1 MTQQMDNT
9 DTATPPSDQ
18 LMPLDMVTVPLEGAN
33 LIEASAGTGK
43 TFTIAN
49 LYLRFILERG
59 LTVNEILVVTF
70 TEKATK
76 ELKEKLRLNLENALK
91 TFKELETSER
101 GAEPQKKF
109 DFKKKNPSP
118 LEEILIHYLTSQD
131 DPCHA
136 LDLGIKRLRLAVVS
150 FDEATIFTIHGF
162 CQRMLNEN
170 AFESG
175 LPFDLELITDDSDLV
190 TEIVNDFWRCNIQTA
205 DEALAYH
212 LEAAGFTRK
221 TLIEL
226 AQILNGR
233 EFITIDGNLPRS
245 DFLPDLN
252 IFTGIEKE
260 ASIAFNARQN
270 REEELE
276 KSIHPPLARGLS
288 QLIQSLDMIFREMAQ
303 WQEIITSAQFQDEI
317 STLLPQTGIFN
328 LPYKD
333 PGKIREAL
341 AKLSADLDEPG
352 KPIKTRPC
360 IFSISHLNAKRAKKF
375 KDAPIP
381 EHALFAFV
389 ETLPELK
396 QRYIQGVAQI
406 LISIKIEFT
415 QYFLAA
421 WQERKNTRN
430 VQTFNDILLNLRR
443 ALRQDKEGD
452 NRFHALIRS
461 KIKAAMIDEFQDTD
475 PVQFEIFKSL
485 FLPTPSASSPAN
497 ASDAPF
503 DDDGF
508 NESESFSIL
517 PEPSSALPEPSPT
530 LPEPSPTLPEPSPTL
545 PEPSPTLPEPSPTLP
560 EPSPTLPEPSSTLPE
575 SSSTLPESWF
585 ALPEP
590 SFTTSAMANYPQG
603 APAIPLFLI
612 GDPKQS
618 IYKFRGADIYAYL
631 HAKQLVKSRWTLNTN
646 YRSESGIINGLN
658 YLFIQDE
665 KRDLSCNNPFA
676 EPEIPYLRVASG
688 GKIDKEGALMDI
700 NDLSH
705 PGLSVIHLDNG
716 GKLMNKA
723 DAEQAVCDVISRE
736 IFGLVHSGL
745 KKELGFI
752 NKNNDDESHD
762 GSSASTNSDFNSSS
776 RDQSSKENF
785 QIHFDPVL
793 TPLKPS
799 DIAVLVR
806 SRKEAATVQSHL
818 AGLGIPSVIQATG
831 NVFKSDEAKA
841 MLTLLLAIAQPGEF
855 TLRPF
860 LITPFIGKVIDEM
873 ATIEESEIQGYYQ
886 MILELNHIWKERG
899 FMSMFRT
906 LMTLEKGYR
915 RMLSMPGGE
924 RIITNIL
931 HLAELIHQYTL
942 AQQKGIDG
950 TLAWYRERLQEIDE
964 KPEHEIHLE
973 QDDDA
978 LQIIT
983 VHSSK
988 GLQFN
993 VVFCPFEWRR
1003 SFTGHRPNNKAPDKL
1018 LYYNRARRFWELD
1031 LHLDGPEWTPH
1042 TTLSYHETLAENIR
1056 LFYVALT
1063 RARNRCY
1070 LVTGD
1075 FSDCVQSALNYLLQ
1089 GVDNQSEGNLDK
1101 KRNSDKE
1108 DTVDYLTRMSP
1119 GGTGM
1124 KAAKE
1129 SLANTMRNNLAHL
1142 VKRSNG
1148 AIALQNISS
1157 QYLKE
1162 APFKGPLPST
1172 MAHDISLN
1180 AGELT
1185 RRMEKR
1191 WGIASFSWLTRNIS
1205 HGHKQAEPG
1214 IEDPALSDETAQGA
1228 ATEASIL
1235 PPVTLINDASPSSF
1249 QGGGITLPK
1258 GARTGLAIHEIFE
1271 KIDFREFDGEAT
1283 QKQINIALKKY
1294 GITHPDSEAINAE
1307 RIGATH
1313 DLVSSVLTT
1322 PIFLAPHAPHHEID
1336 TGQTVEK
1343 REQKEK
1349 MSGEDALFCLAQ
1361 VALSQ
1366 RLNELEFFYP
1376 IHQISPEGLSNLFK
1390 THGVD
1395 HVGTTFA
1402 QRMESLNFNLREG
1415 FMQGFVDLIFEQGGK
1430 YYLLD
1435 WKTNWLGEKKEA
1447 YTSPAI
1453 TESMIDACYILQY
1466 HIYVFAVH
1474 LWLASKLPEYRYET
1488 HFGGVIYAYVRGMD
1502 PARPN
1507 SGVYFDRPSASFI
1520 HALETYFGVH
1530 HD

>member
-1 MTQQMDNT
+1 MRQQIDNT
-9 DTATPPSDQ
+9 EITIPAPPSEQ
-18 LMPLDMVTVPLEGAN
+18 LMPLNMVTVPLEGAN

-76 ELKEKLRLNLENALK
+76 ELKERLRLNLERALVI
-91 TFKELETSER
+91 LMDLANLDHDMASPDETSDTRDLFDPLMETASIP
-101 GAEPQKKF
+101 GQEPIHDFQKSPLFEKS
-109 DFKKKNPSP
+109 NPSP
-118 LEEILIHYLTSQD
+118 LEEILIHYITSQD
-131 DPCHA
+131 DRCDT
-136 LDLGIKRLRLAVVS
+136 LDLGIKQLRLAVVS

-175 LPFDLELITDDSDLV
+175 LPFDLELITDDNDLL
-190 TEIVNDFWRCNIQTA
+190 TEIVNDFWRCKIQTA
-205 DEALAYH
+205 DEALASH
-212 LEAAGFTRK
+212 LEAAGFTRE
-221 TLIEL
+221 TLNEL

-233 EFITIDGNLPRS
+233 EFVTIDGDSSHS

-260 ASIAFNARQN
+260 ASIAFDTRRN
-270 REEELE
+270 REEGLE
-276 KSIHPPLARGLS
+276 KIIHPPLAQRLS
-288 QLIQSLDMIFREMAQ
+288 QLIQSLDIIFREMVQ
-303 WQEIITSAQFQDEI
+303 WQETIASAQFQDEI
-317 STLLPQTGIFN
+317 STLLSQTGIFN

-333 PGKIREAL
+333 PGKTREAL
-341 AKLSADLDEPG
+341 AKLSAELDEPG
-352 KPIKTRPC
+352 KPIKTPPC

-375 KDAPIP
+375 NDAPIP

-389 ETLPELK
+389 ESLPELK
-396 QRYIQGVAQI
+396 QRYIKGVAQI

-421 WQERKNTRN
+421 WQERKETRN

-443 ALRQDKEGD
+443 ALRKDLEGD
-452 NRFHALIRS
+452 NRFHSLIRS

-485 FLPTPSASSPAN
+485 FLPRPNASSPE
-497 ASDAPF
+497 DAPDIPF
-503 DDDGF
+503 DDGLDLSHPFPIQPGSSSDLF
-508 NESESFSIL
+508 EPFSTAATMAN
-517 PEPSSALPEPSPT
+517 PPQGEPS
-530 LPEPSPTLPEPSPTL
+530 
-545 PEPSPTLPEPSPTLP
+545 
-560 EPSPTLPEPSSTLPE
+560 
-575 SSSTLPESWF
+575 
-585 ALPEP
+585 
-590 SFTTSAMANYPQG
+590 
-603 APAIPLFLI
+603 IPLFLI

-631 HAKQLVKSRWTLNTN
+631 HAKQLVKRRWTLSTN
-646 YRSESGIINGLN
+646 YRSESGVIHGVNH
-658 YLFIQDE
+658 LFIQDE
-665 KRDLSCNNPFA
+665 ARERSSNNPFA
-676 EPEIPYLRVASG
+676 EPEIPYLKVASG
-688 GKIDKEGALMDI
+688 GKIDRDAALVEI
-700 NDLSH
+700 NTLLHNGPSHSSH
-705 PGLSVIHLDNG
+705 PALSVIYLDNE

-723 DAEQAVCDVISRE
+723 DAEHAVCDVISRE
-736 IFGLVHSGL
+736 IFQLVHAGSDGR
-745 KKELGFI
+745 LGFI
-752 NKNNDDESHD
+752 SRAHIEDTETFEN
-762 GSSASTNSDFNSSS
+762 GSGDIQAPTSDITT
-776 RDQSSKENF
+776 ENF
-785 QIHFDPVL
+785 K
-793 TPLKPS
+793 PLKPS

-806 SRKEAATVQSHL
+806 SRKEAATVQSRL
-818 AGLGIPSVIQATG
+818 ADLGIPSVIQATG
-831 NVFKSDEAKA
+831 DVFKSDEARA

-860 LITPFIGKVIDEM
+860 LLSPFIGKGIDEM

-942 AQQKGIDG
+942 AQQKGIEG
-950 TLAWYRERLQEIDE
+950 TLAWYRERLQETE
-964 KPEHEIHLE
+964 ERPEHEIHLE
-973 QDDDA
+973 RDADA

-988 GLQFN
+988 GLEFN
-993 VVFCPFEWRR
+993 VIFCPFEWRR

-1031 LHLDGPEWTPH
+1031 LYLDGPEWREH

-1075 FSDCVQSALNYLLQ
+1075 FSDCMQSALNYLLQ
-1089 GVDNQSEGNLDK
+1089 GMDDETGDNCDKKVSSGKTRNLDQ
-1101 KRNSDKE
+1101 E
-1108 DTVDYLTRMSP
+1108 AVVDYLTRMSP
-1119 GGTGM
+1119 IGTGM

-1129 SLANTMRNNLAHL
+1129 SLADTMRNNLAHL
-1142 VKRSNG
+1142 VKRSDG

-1157 QYLKE
+1157 HSLKE
-1162 APFKGPLPST
+1162 SPLKGRLPST

-1180 AGELT
+1180 AKELT
-1185 RRMEKR
+1185 RRIEKR

-1214 IEDPALSDETAQGA
+1214 IEDPALSDETAQDAGI
-1228 ATEASIL
+1228 EASI
-1235 PPVTLINDASPSSF
+1235 PSVTLMDEASPPSF
-1249 QGGGITLPK
+1249 QGETVTLPK
-1258 GARTGLAIHEIFE
+1258 GARTGLAVHEIFE
-1271 KIDFREFDGEAT
+1271 KIDFREFDGENILLPSSDLPLTPPGPQPSPTMGSETT

-1294 GITHPDSEAINAE
+1294 GITHPDNEAINAE
-1307 RIGATH
+1307 RIRATH
-1313 DLVSSVLTT
+1313 DMVSSVLTT
-1322 PIFLAPHAPHHEID
+1322 PISLEPYAPHYEENS
-1336 TGQTVEK
+1336 GQTVEK
-1343 REQKEK
+1343 RDEKETGN
-1349 MSGEDALFCLAQ
+1349 GENPLFSLAQ
-1361 VALSQ
+1361 VGLPQ

-1376 IHQISPEGLSNLFK
+1376 IDQISPEGLSTIFK
-1390 THGVD
+1390 THGID

-1435 WKTNWLGEKKEA
+1435 WKTNWLGENKEA
-1447 YTSPAI
+1447 YTSAAI

-1466 HIYVFAVH
+1466 HIYTLAVH
-1474 LWLASKLPEYRYET
+1474 LWLASKLSQYRYET

-1502 PARPN
+1502 PARPD
-1507 SGVYFDRPSASFI
+1507 SGVYFDRPSASLI